1 MMLDF
6 AVLLNIAKTHI
17 FTRFKQSAIAAL
29 GVTFGIATFIILVSF
44 MTGLNGLL
52 DGLILDRTPHIH
64 LYNEIT
70 PSKHQPLDVLNG
82 RSDSWSIISS
92 IKPKQKQSR
101 IYNALPLLA
110 SLKKNKDVLG
120 VTAQVSSQIFYTA
133 GFIELNGMINGVDIM
148 EEARLFNI
156 DNYIIEGEIQDLH
169 QNDDGIILGAG
180 VANKLSAKIGDR
192 IQLVSAKGVQMSL
205 KIVAIYQSGL
215 ADIDNIQSYA
225 NIKTVQQLMGEKSN
239 YITDINIKLHEIE
252 KAYALSKAYERIYN
266 VTAVDI
272 STANAQFDTGTTIRN
287 IITYAV
293 SITLLIVAG
302 FGIYNI
308 LNMFIYEKM
317 GDIAILK
324 ATGFSGHDVMFIFIS
339 QAMILGLIGGLLGLI
354 IGYFVSVVIDNLP
367 FVTEALPTIDTY
379 PVNFNSV
386 YYIIGMSFAI
396 LSTFFAGYL
405 PARKAKNID
414 PVEILRG
421 Q

>member
-1 MMLDF
+1 MLDF
-6 AVLLNIAKTHI
+6 KLLINIAKTHI
-17 FTRFKQSAIAAL
+17 VTRFKQSAIAAL
-29 GVTFGIATFIILVSF
+29 GVTFGIATFIILISF

-64 LYNEIT
+64 LFNEIK
-70 PSKHQPLDVLNG
+70 PSEEQPLDILERNSNG
-82 RSDSWSIISS
+82 WSIISS

-101 IYNALPLLA
+101 IHNAQPLIKI
-110 SLKKNKDVLG
+110 LKDSKDIMG
-120 VTAQVSSQIFYTA
+120 VTAQVSSQTLYTA
-133 GFIELNGMINGVDIM
+133 GSIELNGVINGVNIL

-156 DNYIIEGEIQDLH
+156 DNYITEGEIQDLH
-169 QNDDGIILGAG
+169 QNDNGIILGAG
-180 VANKLSAKIGDR
+180 IAEKLSAKIGDR
-192 IQLVSAKGVQMSL
+192 VQLVSAKGVQLSL

-215 ADIDNIQSYA
+215 ADVDNIQSYA
-225 NIKTVQQLMGEKSN
+225 NIKTVQRLMGEQSN
-239 YITDINIKLHEIE
+239 FITDINIKLHDID
-252 KAYALSKAYERIYN
+252 KAFSLSKTYERIYN
-266 VTAVDI
+266 VTAIDI
-272 STANAQFDTGTTIRN
+272 STANAQFDTGTKIRN

-317 GDIAILK
+317 DDIAILK
-324 ATGFSGHDVMFIFIS
+324 ATGFSGNDVMFIFIS

-354 IGYFVSVVIDNLP
+354 VGYTVSVIIDNVP

-379 PVNFNSV
+379 PVNFNV
-386 YYIIGMSFAI
+386 AYYVIGILFAI

-405 PARKAKNID
+405 PAQKARNID

>member
-1 MMLDF
+1 MLDVS
-6 AVLLNIAKTHI
+6 VLFNIAKTHI

-70 PSKHQPLDVLNG
+70 PSKNQPLDILTE
-82 RSDSWSIISS
+82 STKSWSVISS
-92 IKPKQKQSR
+92 VKPKQKQSR
-101 IYNALPLLA
+101 IHNALPLIA
-110 SLKKNKDVLG
+110 SLKANEDVLG
-120 VTAQVSSQIFYTA
+120 VTAQVSTQIFYTA
-133 GFIELNGMINGVDIM
+133 GFIELNGMINGVDIL

-156 DNYIIEGEIQDLH
+156 DNYIIEGDIHDLS
-169 QNDDGIILGAG
+169 QNENGIILGAG
-180 VANKLSAKIGDR
+180 VAKKLSANIGDR
-192 IQLVSAKGVQMSL
+192 VQLVSAKGVQLSL
-205 KIVAIYQSGL
+205 KIVAIYESGL

-239 YITDINIKLHEIE
+239 YITDINIKLHDID
-252 KAYALSKAYERIYN
+252 KAYNLSKAYERIYN

-324 ATGFSGHDVMFIFIS
+324 ATGFSGNDVMFIFIS
-339 QAMILGLIGGLLGLI
+339 QAMILGLTGGLLGLL
-354 IGYFVSVVIDNLP
+354 IGYIASVVIDNLP

-379 PVNFNSV
+379 PVNFNSL

-405 PARKAKNID
+405 PAKKARNID

>member
-1 MMLDF
+1 MLDF
-6 AVLLNIAKTHI
+6 PVLFKIAKTHI
-17 FTRFKQSAIAAL
+17 ITRFKQSAIAAL

-64 LYNEIT
+64 IFNEIK
-70 PSKHQPLDVLNG
+70 PSEKQPLDILNHD
-82 RSDSWSIISS
+82 SESWSIISS
-92 IKPKQKQSR
+92 VKPKKSLSR
-101 IYNALPLLA
+101 IPNALPLIKIIKE
-110 SLKKNKDVLG
+110 SEDVLG
-120 VTAQVSSQIFYTA
+120 VTAQVSTQTFYTA
-133 GFIELNGMINGVDIM
+133 GSIELNGVINGVNIM
-148 EEARLFNI
+148 EEARLFNMG
-156 DNYIIEGEIQDLH
+156 NYIIEGEIEALH
-169 QNDDGIILGAG
+169 QNDNGIILGAG
-180 VANKLSAKIGDR
+180 VADKLSAGIGDR
-192 IQLVSAKGVQMSL
+192 VQLISAKGVRMSL

-215 ADIDNIQSYA
+215 ADVDNIQSYA
-225 NIKTVQQLMGEKSN
+225 NIKTVQQLIGEKSN
-239 YITDINIKLHEIE
+239 YITDINVKLYDID
-252 KAYALSKAYERIYN
+252 KALDLSKVYERLYG
-266 VTAVDI
+266 VTAIDI

-317 GDIAILK
+317 DDIAILK
-324 ATGFSGHDVMFIFIS
+324 ATGFSGNDVMFIFIS
-339 QAMILGLIGGLLGLI
+339 QAMILGLIGGLLGLGL
-354 IGYFVSVVIDNLP
+354 GYSASVVIDNIP

-379 PVNFNSV
+379 PVNFDPV
-386 YYIIGMSFAI
+386 YYAIGIGFAI

-405 PARKAKNID
+405 PARKARNID